1 MKHIKKILALV
12 LALIMCMAM
21 SVTAFAEDTTY
32 TITINKDTTDKAGHT
47 YAAYQIFTGKLE
59 TVDGKDVLSDI
70 QWGSG
75 VTGSTVITELNKIDG
90 FSIPTTATAAD
101 VAKAISD
108 KAYTVDA
115 VGAQAVADAINA
127 ALTNTTAGTGTIAA
141 NATSGTI
148 TGLVAGYYLV
158 KDQNAVSGE
167 GAQTRYI
174 LEVVK
179 NVSVNEKASVPSVV
193 KKVKEKNDTTNT
205 ETAWQDAADYDIGDE
220 VPFKLTGTLPSTFD
234 EYDTYKVYEFIDTL
248 SAGLTITEAEKS
260 ALTVKVGN
268 QDITNLFDVTVS
280 SQTLTVSL
288 TNGTDLKATTLK
300 DKDGVAVTFTKNSQI
315 VVEYKATLNEN
326 ATIGTPGNDNKV
338 KLEFT
343 NNPNGEQNG
352 EKGTTPEDKVVVFT
366 YEIKALKVEAD
377 GSAIDQTAY
386 DELDATVKADYVKVG
401 DKWQKTK
408 ALSGAGFTLY
418 KKVND
423 EYVAV
428 GEEIKNTTTFEFKGT
443 DAGEYK
449 LVETTVP
456 AGYNKA
462 ADIEI
467 TVAATYD
474 TEAVNPQLKTLT
486 VTPATAGFTVTT
498 AEVSGD
504 STHITSNGIIEGKV
518 LNNKGSFLPT
528 TGGIGTTVFYVL
540 GSVLVV
546 GAAVLLI
553 TKRRM
558 SR

>member
-1 MKHIKKILALV
+1 
-12 LALIMCMAM
+12 M